1 MNCKES
7 ENFCPYIGLERLDE
21 GFVWSE
27 ETHITKLKFSPLWE
41 TRNSKLLTC

>member
-27 ETHITKLKFSPLWE
+27 ETHITKQI
-41 TRNSKLLTC
+41 LTSMGNT